1 MATKNPLIQVRL
13 NQKRYAVQQL
23 HNTKQRLN
31 TDLYN
36 VILLKNFAFA
46 YAKKYESSHDEA
58 ASQAAGEAT
67 LPEDNP
73 DTSRNEEVT
82 YEDLQEIAH
91 KIYKDR
97 DTSLSEIIE
106 EAKSIDFN
114 SSSNLS
120 IRNLAQPTNGDDPN
134 SLALKILQIIGQQ
147 SSLDS
152 QITDGENEISDM
164 TTEAKKSS

>member
-1 MATKNPLIQVRL
+1 MAKNPLIQVRL
-13 NQKRYAVQQL
+13 NQKRHALQEL
-23 HNTKQRLN
+23 HNAKQRLN

-36 VILLKNFAFA
+36 VVLLKNFAFA

-106 EAKSIDFN
+106 EAKAIDFN
-114 SSSNLS
+114 SSENLS
-120 IRNLAQPTNGDDPN
+120 IKSLAKPTDGSDPN
-134 SLALKILQIIGQQ
+134 SLALKILQILGQE
-147 SSLDS
+147 SSIDS
-152 QITDGENEISDM
+152 QITDGESEIKDM
-164 TTEAKKSS
+164 TAEAKKPS